1 MKITKYAQ
9 SCILI
14 ELENKKILIDPG
26 KYCYNDNFK
35 PEDWKN
41 IDILLLTHGH
51 KDHCLPE
58 AVEIIYKN
66 NQPIIMGSKWVG
78 EILSEKNIPVEMLK
92 SGQTKKLQ
100 NISITATIAKH
111 GEHPD
116 MSISPKEV
124 IGFLIQEKQI
134 VYHCSDTL
142 YFKDKPY
149 ADIVLV
155 PISNDWI
162 TMSPMEAAVFI
173 KEINPKMVIPIHY
186 DSPQHP
192 MDPNRFLEE
201 MKESNIKV
209 RILNNGESIEIN
221 F

>member
-1 MKITKYAQ
+1 MKITKYPQ
-9 SCILI
+9 SCILL

-26 KYCYNDNFK
+26 KYCYDGNFK

-66 NQPIIMGSKWVG
+66 NKPIIIGSRWVG
-78 EILSEKNIPVEMLK
+78 EILSEKNIPVEILEV
-92 SGQTKKLQ
+92 GQTKKLDS
-100 NISITATIAKH
+100 IIITAVKAKH
-111 GEHPD
+111 GEKPD
-116 MSISPKEV
+116 MSTSPKEV
-124 IGFLIQEKQI
+124 IGFLIQEKQSL
-134 VYHCSDTL
+134 YHCSDTL
-142 YFKDKPY
+142 YLKDKPY

-162 TMSPMEAAVFI
+162 TMGPMEAAVFV

-192 MDPNRFLEE
+192 MDPNKFLEE
-201 MKESNIKV
+201 MKEFNIKV
-209 RILNNGESIEIN
+209 QILNNGEDIEIK
-221 F
+221 